1 MKNFFQKNA
10 IFGEKSIDKRFL
22 LWYNSVNKYRA
33 GAPKRKGE
41 KMLTYGV
48 LENYKIKHV
57 EQTDENVIKAY
68 NRVDDIINRLD
79 DDSADKLIDAIGNY
93 AFDDASA
100 DDKALIKSYKI
111 RLTDAT
117 IWYWHDND

>member
-1 MKNFFQKNA
+1 
-10 IFGEKSIDKRFL
+10 
-22 LWYNSVNKYRA
+22 
-33 GAPKRKGE
+33 
-41 KMLTYGV
+41 MLTYRV
-48 LENYKIKHV
+48 FENYQIKHV
-57 EQTDENVIKAY
+57 EQTDENIIKAY
-68 NRVDDIINRLD
+68 NRVDDIIDRLD
-79 DDSADKLIDAIGNY
+79 DDSANKLIDAISNY